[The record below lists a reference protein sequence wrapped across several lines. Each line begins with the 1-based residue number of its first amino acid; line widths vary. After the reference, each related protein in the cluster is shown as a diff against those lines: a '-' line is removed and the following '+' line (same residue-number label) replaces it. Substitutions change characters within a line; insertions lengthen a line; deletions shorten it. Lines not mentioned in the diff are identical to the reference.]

1 MIGMDSQ
8 PLFFLADAGGGA
20 FFAWAVKSLGP
31 AGLLIPALGFAT
43 FVGACVVVARSR
55 RPAVIA
61 AYLLFVPMP
70 WLLAIFRIVSG
81 TATSFS
87 VIAMS
92 DMTLK
97 PSQIYSGLAETF
109 LVLQVGLMA
118 TIPAY
123 LVVAVGL
130 FVCTL
135 RAKNKTDG

>member
-1 MIGMDSQ
+1 
-8 PLFFLADAGGGA
+8 
-20 FFAWAVKSLGP
+20 
-31 AGLLIPALGFAT
+31 
-43 FVGACVVVARSR
+43 
-55 RPAVIA
+55 
-61 AYLLFVPMP
+61 
-70 WLLAIFRIVSG
+70 
-81 TATSFS
+81 
-87 VIAMS
+87 MS

-135 RAKNKTDG
+135 REEQDGWVRGGGTKQTQTIQIKDGKISTSSQKFLPAETKPLAALQDLSPARDSWKTYQRHFALTLTLSRRERGPAKAASGRPSSPNRSR